1 MAIIFSALIIF
12 NASVKVM
19 LKVQKDLAIW
29 EKIRTFE
36 VGGTAKED
44 AESCEQHAAKKN
56 VRLSQATRFFV

>member
-1 MAIIFSALIIF
+1 LAIIFSALRLF

-36 VGGTAKED
+36 VGETAKED
-44 AESCEQHAAKKN
+44 SEAVTA
-56 VRLSQATRFFV
+56 VPPTTT

>member
-1 MAIIFSALIIF
+1 LQRYKNFFNLPNILAIIFSALRLF

-44 AESCEQHAAKKN
+44 AEAVTA
-56 VRLSQATRFFV
+56 VPPT